1 MDRRW
6 DAKVVDWIHP
16 VRDRD
21 NWPAVVN
28 GVIKFRLHYNAGVS

>member
-1 MDRRW
+1 MDHRW
-6 DAKVVDWIHP
+6 DGNVVDWILP

-28 GVIKFRLHYNAGVS
+28 EGIKVRVQ